1 MRSVYFITHPE
12 VVVDADVPVP
22 EWSLS
27 ERGLERMGLMLNQ
40 PWVSGITSIYS
51 STEKKA
57 VDGATVIAENLTF
70 PIKQIEALGE
80 NDRSATGYLPSD
92 EFEAIADQF
101 FAFPDESVRGWETAQ
116 AAQNRIVAAVT
127 QLTQE
132 DKSQGDIAIVSHGAV
147 GALLMC
153 HLAGYAISRKYDQP
167 GGGGGN
173 YYSFDLVSQQLNHE
187 WKAIDG

>member
-27 ERGLERMGLMLNQ
+27 ESGLERMGLMLNQ

-57 VDGATVIAENLTF
+57 VDGATVIAENLTL

-101 FAFPDESVRGWETAQ
+101 FAFPGESVRGQETAQ

-127 QLTQE
+127 RLIQE
-132 DKSQGDIAIVSHGAV
+132 DESKGDIAIVSHGAV

-153 HLAGYAISRKYDQP
+153 HLAGYAIRRKYDQP

-173 YYSFDLVSQQLNHE
+173 YYSFDLVSWQLDHE
-187 WKAIDG
+187 WKSIDG

>member
-27 ERGLERMGLMLNQ
+27 ERGLERMSLMLNQ

-57 VDGATVIAENLTF
+57 VDGATVMAENLTL

-132 DKSQGDIAIVSHGAV
+132 DESKGDIAIVSHGAV

-173 YYSFDLVSQQLNHE
+173 YYSFDLVTKQLHYE
-187 WKAIDG
+187 WMTIA